1 MTPLANHFRGVADRH
16 ARSGYAGGSWRASGP
31 IRLGAAIR
39 FQSLY
44 RQLADQN
51 RFDRAHAGARH
62 NSDDDRHAPTWRTGL
77 AKMIVDRDV
86 PTVNGMP
93 VHGSVRMNVSHN
105 TRGVAPIWEAT
116 CRITK
121 VSATLG
127 FRRICRRLNIGCL
140 QGKFQHRGD
149 HHDDDAP
156 MEPRLGADAQPYIS
170 KSLHKAGLYP
180 SP

>member
-16 ARSGYAGGSWRASGP
+16 ARSGYAGGSWRTSWP
-31 IRLGAAIR
+31 IRLGAAMR

-44 RQLADQN
+44 RKLANQN

-93 VHGSVRMNVSHN
+93 VHGSVRMNVSHELRF
-105 TRGVAPIWEAT
+105 RGAPIWEAPGSIPLV
-116 CRITK
+116 RAAFSIHGIRRR
-121 VSATLG
+121 SAARASRERVTA
-127 FRRICRRLNIGCL
+127 FSFKSSCRRAASQASAETMGGVSIVRRPLSC
-140 QGKFQHRGD
+140 
-149 HHDDDAP
+149 
-156 MEPRLGADAQPYIS
+156 
-170 KSLHKAGLYP
+170 
-180 SP
+180 